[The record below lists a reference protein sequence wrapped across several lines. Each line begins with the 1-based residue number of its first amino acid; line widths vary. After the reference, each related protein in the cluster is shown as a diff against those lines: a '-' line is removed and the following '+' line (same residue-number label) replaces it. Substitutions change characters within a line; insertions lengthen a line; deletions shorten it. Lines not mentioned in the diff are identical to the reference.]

1 MKKMLILLS
10 AVLLCAGCQSKQN
23 ETASQPSDTSSAESS
38 VTSAVT
44 SSVTSAAT
52 AETLPEDTGEATQTS
67 TVTAEPTAEPTA
79 ESQTEYL
86 FLPGVWR
93 GEDSYFFFHEDGSG
107 QLLNFEYGIGVGFQ
121 MEPFAGD
128 SLTFHMGAADD
139 NTVFGVS
146 DVTGESVTL
155 TTDDGT
161 TDTLVYV
168 VGSDPETFTF
178 YSNEEARTL
187 ALSFYQAQT
196 GYAPQYAGVQNNADG
211 TLTIQLYDEV
221 DGHNS
226 TSAWYTVDRVTLV
239 GTDDMTGDTVDLK
252 TAADSVAVG

>member
-23 ETASQPSDTSSAESS
+23 ETASQPSDASSAESS

-52 AETLPEDTGEATQTS
+52 AETLPEDTGEAAETS
-67 TVTAEPTAEPTA
+67 SATAEPTAEIQ
-79 ESQTEYL
+79 SEYL
-86 FLPGVWR
+86 FKPGVWR

-107 QLLNFEYGIGVGFQ
+107 QLLTFEYGIGVGFQ
-121 MEPFAGD
+121 MEPFTGD
-128 SLTFHMGAADD
+128 SVTFHMGAADN

-161 TDTLVYV
+161 NDTLVYV
-168 VGSDPETFTF
+168 CEGDSETFSF
-178 YSNEEARTL
+178 YSNEEAQTL

-196 GYAPQYAGVQNNADG
+196 GYTPQYAAVQNNADG

-239 GTDDMTGDTVDLK
+239 GTDDMTGETVDLK

>member
-10 AVLLCAGCQSKQN
+10 AVLLCTGCQSKQN
-23 ETASQPSDTSSAESS
+23 ETASQPSDTSSAESTI
-38 VTSAVT
+38 TSAVT
-44 SSVTSAAT
+44 SSATSAST
-52 AETLPEDTGEATQTS
+52 AETLPEETREATETGS
-67 TVTAEPTAEPTA
+67 VTAEPTA
-79 ESQTEYL
+79 ESQSEYL
-86 FLPGVWR
+86 FKPGVWR

-107 QLLNFEYGIGVGFQ
+107 QLLTFEYGIGVGFQ
-121 MEPFAGD
+121 MEPFTGD
-128 SLTFHMGAADD
+128 SVTFHMGAADN

-161 TDTLVYV
+161 NDTLVYV
-168 VGSDPETFTF
+168 CEGDSETFSF
-178 YSNEEARTL
+178 YSNEEAQTL

-196 GYAPQYAGVQNNADG
+196 GYTPQYAAVQNNADG

-239 GTDDMTGDTVDLK
+239 GTDDMTGETVDLK

>member
-10 AVLLCAGCQSKQN
+10 AVLLCTGCQSKQN
-23 ETASQPSDTSSAESS
+23 ETASQPSDTSSAEST

-44 SSVTSAAT
+44 SSATSAST
-52 AETLPEDTGEATQTS
+52 AETLPEDTGEATETS
-67 TVTAEPTAEPTA
+67 SATAEPTAEIQ
-79 ESQTEYL
+79 SEYL
-86 FLPGVWR
+86 FKPGVWR

-107 QLLNFEYGIGVGFQ
+107 QLLTFEYGIGVGFQ
-121 MEPFAGD
+121 MEPFTGD
-128 SLTFHMGAADD
+128 SVTFHMGAADN

-161 TDTLVYV
+161 NDTLVYV
-168 VGSDPETFTF
+168 VGADPETFSF
-178 YSNEEARTL
+178 YSNEEAQTL

-196 GYAPQYAGVQNNADG
+196 GYTPQYAAVQNNADG

>member
-10 AVLLCAGCQSKQN
+10 AVLLCTGCQSKQN
-23 ETASQPSDTSSAESS
+23 ETASQPSDTSSAEST

-44 SSVTSAAT
+44 SSATSAST
-52 AETLPEDTGEATQTS
+52 AETLPEDTGEATETS
-67 TVTAEPTAEPTA
+67 SATAEPTAEIQ
-79 ESQTEYL
+79 SEYL
-86 FLPGVWR
+86 FKPGVWR

-107 QLLNFEYGIGVGFQ
+107 QLLTFEYGIGVGFQ
-121 MEPFAGD
+121 MEPFTGD
-128 SLTFHMGAADD
+128 SVTFHMGAADN

-161 TDTLVYV
+161 NDTLVYV
-168 VGSDPETFTF
+168 CEGDSETFSF
-178 YSNEEARTL
+178 YSNEEAQTL

-196 GYAPQYAGVQNNADG
+196 GYTPQYAAVQNNADG

-239 GTDDMTGDTVDLK
+239 GTDDMTGETVDLK

>member
-10 AVLLCAGCQSKQN
+10 AVLLCTGCQSKQN
-23 ETASQPSDTSSAESS
+23 ETASQPSDTSSAEST

-44 SSVTSAAT
+44 SSATSAST
-52 AETLPEDTGEATQTS
+52 AETLPEETREAAETS
-67 TVTAEPTAEPTA
+67 SATAEPTA
-79 ESQTEYL
+79 ESQSEYL
-86 FLPGVWR
+86 FKPGVWR

-107 QLLNFEYGIGVGFQ
+107 QLLTFEYGIGVGFQ
-121 MEPFAGD
+121 MEPFTGD
-128 SLTFHMGAADD
+128 SVTFHMGAADN

-161 TDTLVYV
+161 NDTLVYV
-168 VGSDPETFTF
+168 CEGDSETFSF
-178 YSNEEARTL
+178 YSNEEAQTL

-196 GYAPQYAGVQNNADG
+196 GYTPQYAAVQNNADG

-239 GTDDMTGDTVDLK
+239 GTDDMTGETVDLK

>member
-10 AVLLCAGCQSKQN
+10 AVLLCTGCQSKQN
-23 ETASQPSDTSSAESS
+23 KTASQPSDASSSESS

-67 TVTAEPTAEPTA
+67 TVTAEPTA

-121 MEPFAGD
+121 MEPFTGD
-128 SLTFHMGAADD
+128 SLTFHMGAADN

-161 TDTLVYV
+161 NDTLVYV
-168 VGSDPETFTF
+168 CEGDSETFSF
-178 YSNEEARTL
+178 YSNEEAQTL

-196 GYAPQYAGVQNNADG
+196 GYTPQYAAVQNNADG

-239 GTDDMTGDTVDLK
+239 GTDDMTGETVDLK

>member
-10 AVLLCAGCQSKQN
+10 AVLLCTGCQSKQN

-38 VTSAVT
+38 VTSSVT
-44 SSVTSAAT
+44 SSATSAST
-52 AETLPEDTGEATQTS
+52 AETLPEETREATETGS
-67 TVTAEPTAEPTA
+67 VTAEPTA
-79 ESQTEYL
+79 ESQSEYL
-86 FLPGVWR
+86 FKPGVWR

-107 QLLNFEYGIGVGFQ
+107 QLLTFEYGIGVGFQ
-121 MEPFAGD
+121 MEPFTGD
-128 SLTFHMGAADD
+128 SVTFHMGAADN

-161 TDTLVYV
+161 NDTLVYV
-168 VGSDPETFTF
+168 CEGDSETFSF
-178 YSNEEARTL
+178 YSNEEAQTL

-196 GYAPQYAGVQNNADG
+196 GYTPQYAAVQNNADG

-239 GTDDMTGDTVDLK
+239 GTDDMTGETVDLK

>member
-10 AVLLCAGCQSKQN
+10 AVLLCTGCQSKQN
-23 ETASQPSDTSSAESS
+23 ETASQPSDTSSAEST

-44 SSVTSAAT
+44 SSVTSAST
-52 AETLPEDTGEATQTS
+52 AETLPEETREATETGS
-67 TVTAEPTAEPTA
+67 VTAEPTA
-79 ESQTEYL
+79 ESQSEYL
-86 FLPGVWR
+86 FKPGVWR

-107 QLLNFEYGIGVGFQ
+107 QLLTFEYGIGVGFQ
-121 MEPFAGD
+121 MEPFTGD
-128 SLTFHMGAADD
+128 SLTFHMGAADN

-168 VGSDPETFTF
+168 VGADPETFTF

-239 GTDDMTGDTVDLK
+239 GTDDMTGETVDLK

>member
-10 AVLLCAGCQSKQN
+10 AVLLCTGCQSKQN
-23 ETASQPSDTSSAESS
+23 ETASQPSDTSSAEST

-44 SSVTSAAT
+44 SSATSAST
-52 AETLPEDTGEATQTS
+52 AETLPEDTGEATETS
-67 TVTAEPTAEPTA
+67 SATAEPTAEIQ
-79 ESQTEYL
+79 SEYL

-121 MEPFAGD
+121 MEPFTGD
-128 SLTFHMGAADD
+128 SVTFHMGAADN

-161 TDTLVYV
+161 NDTLVYV
-168 VGSDPETFTF
+168 CEGDSETFSF
-178 YSNEEARTL
+178 YSNEEAQTL

-196 GYAPQYAGVQNNADG
+196 GYTPQYAAVQNNADG

-252 TAADSVAVG
+252 TAADSIAVG

>member
-1 MKKMLILLS
+1 MRKMAILLA
-10 AVLLCAGCQSKQN
+10 AVLLCTGCQSKQN

-52 AETLPEDTGEATQTS
+52 AETLPEDTGEAAETS
-67 TVTAEPTAEPTA
+67 NVTAEPTA
-79 ESQTEYL
+79 ESQSEYL
-86 FLPGVWR
+86 FQPGVWR
-93 GEDSYFFFHEDGSG
+93 GEDSYYFFHEDGSG
-107 QLLNFEYGIGVGFQ
+107 QLLTFEYGIGVGFQ
-121 MEPFAGD
+121 MEPFTGD
-128 SLTFHMGAADD
+128 SVTFHMGAADN

-146 DVTGESVTL
+146 DVTGDSVTL

-161 TDTLVYV
+161 KDTLVYV
-168 VGSDPETFTF
+168 CEGDSETFSF

-187 ALSFYQAQT
+187 ALGFYQAQT
-196 GYAPQYAGVQNNADG
+196 GYTPQYAAVQNNADG

-239 GTDDMTGDTVDLK
+239 GTDDMTGETVDLK

>member
-23 ETASQPSDTSSAESS
+23 ETASQPSDASSAESS

-67 TVTAEPTAEPTA
+67 TVTAEPTAE
-79 ESQTEYL
+79 SQTEYL

-107 QLLNFEYGIGVGFQ
+107 QLLTFEYGIGVGFQ
-121 MEPFAGD
+121 MEPFTGD
-128 SLTFHMGAADD
+128 SVTFHMGAADN

-161 TDTLVYV
+161 NDTLVYV
-168 VGSDPETFTF
+168 CEGDSETFSF
-178 YSNEEARTL
+178 YSNEEAQTL

-196 GYAPQYAGVQNNADG
+196 GYTPQYAAVQNNADG

-239 GTDDMTGDTVDLK
+239 GTDDMTGETVDLK

>member
-23 ETASQPSDTSSAESS
+23 ETASQPSDASSAESS

-52 AETLPEDTGEATQTS
+52 AETLPEETREATETGS
-67 TVTAEPTAEPTA
+67 VTAEPTA
-79 ESQTEYL
+79 ESQSEYL
-86 FLPGVWR
+86 FKPGVWR

-107 QLLNFEYGIGVGFQ
+107 QLLTFEYGIGVGFQ
-121 MEPFAGD
+121 MEPFTGD
-128 SLTFHMGAADD
+128 SVTFHMGAADN

-161 TDTLVYV
+161 NDTLVYV
-168 VGSDPETFTF
+168 CEGDSETFSF
-178 YSNEEARTL
+178 YSNEEAQTL

-196 GYAPQYAGVQNNADG
+196 GYTPQYAAVQNNADG

>member
-10 AVLLCAGCQSKQN
+10 AVLLCTGCQSKQN
-23 ETASQPSDTSSAESS
+23 ETASQPSDTSSAEST

-44 SSVTSAAT
+44 SSVTSAST
-52 AETLPEDTGEATQTS
+52 AETLPEETRESTETGS
-67 TVTAEPTAEPTA
+67 VTAEPTA
-79 ESQTEYL
+79 ESQSEYL
-86 FLPGVWR
+86 FKPGVWR

-107 QLLNFEYGIGVGFQ
+107 QLLTFEYGIGVGFQ
-121 MEPFAGD
+121 MEPFTGD
-128 SLTFHMGAADD
+128 SLTFHMGAADN

-168 VGSDPETFTF
+168 VGADPETFTF

-239 GTDDMTGDTVDLK
+239 GTDDMTGETVDLK

>member
-10 AVLLCAGCQSKQN
+10 AVLLCTGCQSKQN
-23 ETASQPSDTSSAESS
+23 KTASQPSDASSSESS

-67 TVTAEPTAEPTA
+67 AVIAEPTA

-107 QLLNFEYGIGVGFQ
+107 QLLTFEYGIGVGFQ
-121 MEPFAGD
+121 MEPFTGD
-128 SLTFHMGAADD
+128 SVTFHMGAADD

-155 TTDDGT
+155 TTEDGT
-161 TDTLVYV
+161 NDTLVYV
-168 VGSDPETFTF
+168 CEGDSETFSF

-252 TAADSVAVG
+252 TAADSIAVG

>member
-10 AVLLCAGCQSKQN
+10 AVLLCTGCQSKQN
-23 ETASQPSDTSSAESS
+23 KTASQPSDASSAESS

-67 TVTAEPTAEPTA
+67 TVTAEPTA

-121 MEPFAGD
+121 MEPFTGD
-128 SLTFHMGAADD
+128 SLTFHMGAADN

-161 TDTLVYV
+161 NDTLVYV
-168 VGSDPETFTF
+168 CEGDSETFSF
-178 YSNEEARTL
+178 YSNEEAQTL

-196 GYAPQYAGVQNNADG
+196 GYTPQYAAVQNNADG

-239 GTDDMTGDTVDLK
+239 GTDDMTGETVDLK

>member
-10 AVLLCAGCQSKQN
+10 AVLLCTGCQSKQN
-23 ETASQPSDTSSAESS
+23 ETASQPSDTSSAEST

-44 SSVTSAAT
+44 SSATSAST
-52 AETLPEDTGEATQTS
+52 AETLPEDTGEAAETS
-67 TVTAEPTAEPTA
+67 SATAEPTAEIQ
-79 ESQTEYL
+79 SEYL
-86 FLPGVWR
+86 FKPGVWR

-107 QLLNFEYGIGVGFQ
+107 QLLTFEYGIGVGFQ
-121 MEPFAGD
+121 MEPFTGD
-128 SLTFHMGAADD
+128 SVTFHMGAADN

-161 TDTLVYV
+161 NDTLVYV
-168 VGSDPETFTF
+168 CEGDSETFSF
-178 YSNEEARTL
+178 YSNEEAQTL

-196 GYAPQYAGVQNNADG
+196 GYTPQYAAVQNNADG

-239 GTDDMTGDTVDLK
+239 GTDDMTGETVDLK

>member
-10 AVLLCAGCQSKQN
+10 AVLLCTGCQSKQN
-23 ETASQPSDTSSAESS
+23 ETASQPSDTSSAEST

-44 SSVTSAAT
+44 SSATSAST
-52 AETLPEDTGEATQTS
+52 AETLPEDTGEATETS
-67 TVTAEPTAEPTA
+67 SATAEPTA

-121 MEPFAGD
+121 MEPFTGD
-128 SLTFHMGAADD
+128 SVTFHMGAADN

-161 TDTLVYV
+161 NDTLVYV
-168 VGSDPETFTF
+168 CEGDSETFSF
-178 YSNEEARTL
+178 YSNEEAQTL

-196 GYAPQYAGVQNNADG
+196 GYTPQYAAVQNNADG

>member
-10 AVLLCAGCQSKQN
+10 AVLLCTGCQSKQN
-23 ETASQPSDTSSAESS
+23 ETASQPSDTSSAEST

-44 SSVTSAAT
+44 SSATSAST
-52 AETLPEDTGEATQTS
+52 AETLPEDTGEAAETS
-67 TVTAEPTAEPTA
+67 SATAEPTAEIQ
-79 ESQTEYL
+79 SEYL
-86 FLPGVWR
+86 FKPGVWR

-107 QLLNFEYGIGVGFQ
+107 QLLTFEYGIGVGFQ
-121 MEPFAGD
+121 MEPFTGD
-128 SLTFHMGAADD
+128 SVTFHMGAADN

-161 TDTLVYV
+161 NDTLVYV
-168 VGSDPETFTF
+168 CEGDSETFSF
-178 YSNEEARTL
+178 YSNEEAQTL

-196 GYAPQYAGVQNNADG
+196 GYTPQYAAVQNNADG

-252 TAADSVAVG
+252 TAADSIAVG

>member
-10 AVLLCAGCQSKQN
+10 AVLLCTGCQSKQN
-23 ETASQPSDTSSAESS
+23 ETASQPSDTSSAEST

-44 SSVTSAAT
+44 SSATSAST
-52 AETLPEDTGEATQTS
+52 AETLPEDTGEATETS
-67 TVTAEPTAEPTA
+67 SATAEPTAEIQ
-79 ESQTEYL
+79 SEYL

-121 MEPFAGD
+121 MEPFTGD
-128 SLTFHMGAADD
+128 SVTFHMGAADN

-161 TDTLVYV
+161 NDTLVYV
-168 VGSDPETFTF
+168 CEGDSETFSF
-178 YSNEEARTL
+178 YSNEEAQTL

-196 GYAPQYAGVQNNADG
+196 GYTPQYAAVQNNADG

-239 GTDDMTGDTVDLK
+239 GTDDMTGETVDLK

>member
-10 AVLLCAGCQSKQN
+10 AVLLCTGCQSKQN
-23 ETASQPSDTSSAESS
+23 ETASQPSDTSSAEST

-44 SSVTSAAT
+44 SSATSAST
-52 AETLPEDTGEATQTS
+52 AETLPEDTGEATETS
-67 TVTAEPTAEPTA
+67 SATAEPTA
-79 ESQTEYL
+79 ESQSEYL
-86 FLPGVWR
+86 FKPGVWR

-107 QLLNFEYGIGVGFQ
+107 QLLTFEYGIGVGFQ
-121 MEPFAGD
+121 MEPFTGD
-128 SLTFHMGAADD
+128 SVTFHMGAADN

-161 TDTLVYV
+161 NDTLVYV
-168 VGSDPETFTF
+168 CEGDSETFSF
-178 YSNEEARTL
+178 YSNEEAQTL

-196 GYAPQYAGVQNNADG
+196 GYTPQYAAVQNNADG